1 MTTILL
7 IEDDPTNSLIFYK
20 FLTKA
25 GGFKV
30 KATENV
36 DEILSLAESQAV
48 DLVLMDISLP
58 DSVYDGKPIDGIR
71 ITQLLKKNP
80 KTANIPVILLTAHA
94 MTGDRETNLKLSGA
108 DGYVTKPVLSY
119 PKLFDYIHKV
129 IAAKNN

>member
-1 MTTILL
+1 MSTILL

-25 GGFKV
+25 GGFQVKV
-30 KATENV
+30 TQNV
-36 DEILSLAESQAV
+36 NEILSLAETKAV

-58 DSVYDGKPIDGIR
+58 NSLYQGTLLDGIR

-80 KTANIPVILLTAHA
+80 QTANLPVVLLTAHA

-108 DGYVTKPVLSY
+108 DGYVTKPVLNYQS
-119 PKLFDYIHKV
+119 LFDYIRKI
-129 IAAKNN
+129 IASKSN